1 MVQFPKQPRGSISFK
16 YIKGLRT
23 DSLMIIPKYVTE
35 DYKI

>member
-35 DYKI
+35 DYKT